1 MKDSSTNILTIIGY
15 AYSNYSKTAGLKR
28 SFYEILIKDVNKWKL
43 KANFVGRISSEN
55 KLNGSGESGVGNGE
69 KLKKNYKI
77 FLSNSTMALN
87 RVRSNDPVLAMLK
100 AKLKGS
106 S

>member
-1 MKDSSTNILTIIGY
+1 
-15 AYSNYSKTAGLKR
+15 
-28 SFYEILIKDVNKWKL
+28 
-43 KANFVGRISSEN
+43 VGRISSEN